1 MLKIDLKENKSNR
14 IKDLVRKDPVGQFAI
29 GKFTIW
35 TNVQYYWSKVSTY
48 KGPSAK
54 VTVTRSIQAGRC
66 LQLARFS
73 RQIQPPDRTQIVE

>member
-35 TNVQYYWSKVSTY
+35 TNVQYY
-48 KGPSAK
+48 
-54 VTVTRSIQAGRC
+54 
-66 LQLARFS
+66 
-73 RQIQPPDRTQIVE
+73 